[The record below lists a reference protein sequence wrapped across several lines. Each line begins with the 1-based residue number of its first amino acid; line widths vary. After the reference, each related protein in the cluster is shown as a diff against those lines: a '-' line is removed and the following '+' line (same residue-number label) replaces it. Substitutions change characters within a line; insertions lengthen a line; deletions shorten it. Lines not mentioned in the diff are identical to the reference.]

1 MKNMSL
7 CYVGEGFDQPV
18 LTPNILLHSSPADY
32 LEEDTEEIEYQV
44 CMRRKR
50 YLCMCREHLRK
61 RWQDECLK
69 ALQERYKKS
78 EDSRQTL
85 PDNAN
90 IVFVADNSNQ
100 RSKGNLG
107 RIIGIIKGKDGVI
120 QGYKIRNNKGY
131 TIEKP
136 LQLM

>member
-1 MKNMSL
+1 MNTSK
-7 CYVGEGFDQPV
+7 
-18 LTPNILLHSSPADY
+18 
-32 LEEDTEEIEYQV
+32 
-44 CMRRKR
+44 
-50 YLCMCREHLRK
+50 K
-61 RWQDECLK
+61 RWKNECLK

-90 IVFVADNSNQ
+90 IVFVADDSNQ
-100 RSKGNLG
+100 RSKGSLG